1 MAERSLDHE
10 RSIDAKI
17 ARLRERIKR
26 HADEPGRD
34 KFIVGVLLGILDL
47 LDDEL

>member
-1 MAERSLDHE
+1 VVERK

-34 KFIVGVLLGILDL
+34 KFIVDVLLGILDL